1 MGLSL
6 YWPNNIAIRCIKKKD
21 YKNNNRKING
31 RKGYLIKKQNNNT
44 ITEGELMELESIV
57 TSHV

>member
-21 YKNNNRKING
+21 YKITADKVIVS
-31 RKGYLIKKQNNNT
+31 GYFMLRAYDHYLK
-44 ITEGELMELESIV
+44 LYD
-57 TSHV
+57 